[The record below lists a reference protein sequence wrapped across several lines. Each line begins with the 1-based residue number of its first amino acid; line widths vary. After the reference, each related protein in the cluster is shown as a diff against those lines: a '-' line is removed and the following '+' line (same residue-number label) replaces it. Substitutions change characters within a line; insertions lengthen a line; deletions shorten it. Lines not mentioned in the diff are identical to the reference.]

1 MPQFSETIE
10 ISRPPEKVWE
20 LLGSPERWLEGYVET
35 RSRSS
40 EYPGPDTRND
50 HVYRTRMK
58 EDVSVRVVR
67 SEAPTV
73 LEEEQEGKTFSRRVR
88 YTLSPVYNGTTLKV
102 EDDIAFKGLGK
113 LAGPIATRDVKRRWG
128 TSLQKLRESAQAGV

>member
-1 MPQFSETIE
+1 MPQFSESIE

-20 LLGSPERWLEGYVET
+20 VLGRPERWLEGYLET

-40 EYPGPDTRND
+40 EYPGPETRND
-50 HVYRTRMK
+50 HIYRTRMK
-58 EDVSVRVVR
+58 EDVTARVVR

-88 YTLSPVYNGTTLKV
+88 YTLSPVYNGTMLKV
-102 EDDIAFKGLGK
+102 EDDVAFKGLGK
-113 LAGPIATRDVKRRWG
+113 LAAPIAARDVKRRWA
-128 TSLQKLRESAQAGV
+128 TSLQKLREATQAGM